1 MSTSEARTPRAYAAT
16 QSLASVEQLDAP
28 ADAISKQIR
37 NRVPKP
43 VKDALAGSW
52 LGHALHP
59 ALTDVPI
66 GSWTSA
72 VVLDWLGGD
81 DGQAGADCLIAFGL
95 LAAAPTFASG
105 WVDYADSTSGNP
117 AVKRVGI
124 VHAVANGAAAG
135 LFATSLAARRNG
147 ARTRGKLLALAG
159 FTLASGSAYLGGHL
173 SFAEGIGVDRTAF
186 EKPPEEW
193 TEVLAE
199 SDLADGK
206 PHCAAVDGIPVLVV
220 RDRGELFALSDTCS
234 HRGGALHEGEVAD
247 GCVKC
252 PLHGSVFALRD
263 GSVREGPSAYPQ
275 PVWETRVRAGRVE
288 VRPAARG

>member
-1 MSTSEARTPRAYAAT
+1 MSTSQARAPRAYGAT
-16 QSLASVEQLDAP
+16 EALAGVQQLDAP

-59 ALTDVPI
+59 VLTDVPI

-72 VVLDWLGGD
+72 VFLDWLGGD
-81 DGQAGADCLIAFGL
+81 DGEPGADRLIALGL

-105 WVDYADSTSGNP
+105 WIDYADTTAGNP

-124 VHAVANGAAAG
+124 VHAVANGGAAS

-159 FTLASGSAYLGGHL
+159 WTLAAGSAYLGGHL
-173 SFAEGIGVDRTAF
+173 SFAEGVGVDRTAF
-186 EKPPEEW
+186 EKPPEDW
-193 TEVLAE
+193 TDALAE
-199 SDLADGK
+199 ADLADGK
-206 PHCAAVDGIPVLVV
+206 PHCAEVEGIPVLVV
-220 RDRGELFALSDTCS
+220 RHQGELFALSDTCS

-275 PVWETRVRAGRVE
+275 PAWEARVRAGRVE
-288 VRPAARG
+288 LRPAGVG